1 MAREIILSVLGKIS
15 NLLIQESDSL
25 LGVEDQIQCIE
36 TQLRKKADI
45 SDKFTGKTAFI
56 ETVYDLE
63 DVIDQLIIKSA
74 QRRIRYACIRSVM
87 AFVHLP
93 MSLFYILALVDLLDC
108 YRLREK
114 LEKIKIRNS
123 KGYGM
128 IKRSGYWHKSF
139 GIYEVGIGYSVI
151 SPVMGLFEAL
161 ATQQELRPDVRRQA
175 RRLRDKFRSLHDI
188 LKYVEQSKELSEAG
202 MAWMEELCDV
212 CRSAENV
219 VGFFMQHM
227 KNGRGG
233 PFQNLVWAPRHVISQ
248 HKLSR
253 QMARINDKIR
263 DLSGQRLEAIVVSW
277 SDNSKSLCRKRKPHP
292 LDADQLDIVSF
303 HEDVDAVTAQLLKD
317 DPRCIT
323 ISIVGFRGVGKTSLA
338 KLIYESQT
346 IVDHFPRRIWVSNVC
361 QLRQV
366 VNDCL
371 LDEKHFIVVD
381 DKEAGIEFLRNM
393 GRVFNDISNG
403 TRLLFTVSNLRE
415 APPVTETS
423 LTYSLHLRSHDES
436 WALFTHTLKVN
447 ICREMENLKGHII
460 RKCGGLPWV
469 IVELSEL
476 LSQKDATLKEWSKVL
491 DHLNQDQ
498 EPWLKI
504 LDEINKHLPLH
515 LRRCLFYFGLF
526 PAGFKIPA
534 RRLIALWVA
543 EGLGR
548 QQSNEQSPE
557 YVAEACLI
565 ELMNYNMVQVTE
577 KKLNGKVKTCC
588 LPEALLVHW
597 FSKAKEA
604 NFLQGHSDVSNSNIG
619 VIRRLADHLQ
629 QSDAIFDDIHGYS
642 NASLYSRYRDVVSFL
657 SFDTREGSRPGEDIG
672 NFLDRSISSKCFRFL
687 WVLDLENVYKPKLPK
702 AVGQLTCL
710 RYFGLRSTYLE
721 MLTVSINKLLNLQT
735 LDLKRTFIDTLPS
748 SIWKMQKLRHL
759 FLDESFHNALRRQED
774 SSLVDLQT
782 LWGAFVD
789 EDSPVRNGLDTSLNI
804 TKLGM
809 KCKISVPSQNAAMSL
824 QLDNVANWVV
834 KLKQLQC
841 LRLKSF
847 DESGQPW
854 DLQLQSLIEH
864 VKLSNIYL
872 VGKLK
877 NQHLVSE
884 LPKSLI
890 ELTLSASGLVE
901 DPMQALY
908 KLPNLKIIRLLSKSF
923 IGKKMLCSFGG
934 FPKLEILKL
943 WELELLEEWNVEEGA
958 LPSLKD
964 LEIRSCRN
972 LKMLPHGLQHVGTL
986 RELKLT
992 KLPMVSSRIK
1002 DNLGGECDKIA
1013 HIRHVWKED

>member
-1 MAREIILSVLGKIS
+1 MARKIILSVLGKIS

-36 TQLRKKADI
+36 TQLRKDADI
-45 SDKFTGKTAFI
+45 SDHFSGKTAFI

-114 LEKIKIRNS
+114 LEQIKITNS
-123 KGYGM
+123 KGHGF
-128 IKRSGYWHKSF
+128 ILQSGYWHKSF

-175 RRLRDKFRSLHDI
+175 RRLRDEFRYLQDF
-188 LKYVEQSKELSEAG
+188 LKDVEQSKELSEAG

-219 VGFFMQHM
+219 VGFFMQQM
-227 KNGRGG
+227 KNGRRG

-248 HKLSR
+248 HKLFR

-263 DLSGQRLEAIVVSW
+263 DLSGRRHKAIAMLR
-277 SDNSKSLCRKRKPHP
+277 SDNFKSLYQKRKPHP

-303 HEDVDAVTAQLLKD
+303 HEDVDAVVAQLLKD
-317 DPRCIT
+317 DPRCIN
-323 ISIVGFRGVGKTSLA
+323 ISIVGVRGVGKTSLA

-346 IVDHFPRRIWVSNVC
+346 IVDHFPHRIWVSRATGVDIIHRILGIE
-361 QLRQV
+361 QSIFYGYPWPEKYVYELRQA
-366 VNDCL
+366 VNDFF
-371 LDEKHFIVVD
+371 LDEKHLIVVD
-381 DKEAGIEFLRNM
+381 DLCLKEACNPIEFLRNM

-403 TRLLFTVSNLRE
+403 TRLLFTVSNFRQ

-423 LTYSLHLRSHDES
+423 LTYRLHLRSHDES
-436 WALFTHTLKVN
+436 WALFRHTLKVN
-447 ICREMENLKGHII
+447 IFPEMENLKGHII

-469 IVELSEL
+469 IVKLSEL

-491 DHLNQDQ
+491 DRLNQDQ
-498 EPWLKI
+498 EPWLEI
-504 LDEINKHLPLH
+504 LDEINKHLPLY

-557 YVAEACLI
+557 YVAEPCLI

-577 KKLNGKVKTCC
+577 KKLNGKVKKCC

-604 NFLQGHSDVSNSNIG
+604 NFLQGHSDVSNTNIG

-629 QSDAIFDDIHGYS
+629 QIHGYS

-657 SFDTREGSRPGEDIG
+657 SFDTQEESRPEEDIG
-672 NFLDRSISSKCFRFL
+672 NFLDRSISSNCFRFL

-735 LDLKRTFIDTLPS
+735 LDLKRTCINTLPS

-759 FLDESFHNALRRQED
+759 FLDESFHNAFVPRQED

-834 KLKQLQC
+834 KLKH
-841 LRLKSF
+841 F
-847 DESGQPW
+847 
-854 DLQLQSLIEH
+854 
-864 VKLSNIYL
+864 N
-872 VGKLK
+872 
-877 NQHLVSE
+877 
-884 LPKSLI
+884 
-890 ELTLSASGLVE
+890 T
-901 DPMQALY
+901 
-908 KLPNLKIIRLLSKSF
+908 
-923 IGKKMLCSFGG
+923 
-934 FPKLEILKL
+934 
-943 WELELLEEWNVEEGA
+943 
-958 LPSLKD
+958 
-964 LEIRSCRN
+964 
-972 LKMLPHGLQHVGTL
+972 
-986 RELKLT
+986 
-992 KLPMVSSRIK
+992 
-1002 DNLGGECDKIA
+1002 
-1013 HIRHVWKED
+1013 